1 MDRLAMLQ
9 KMVETR
15 PDDPFPRYGLAMEL
29 RKAGRLVDARRVFE
43 ELVERHPGYVAA
55 YLMFGNLLAE
65 LGEQDAAATIYTRG
79 IEAARQAGD
88 AHAASELEAARAGL
102 P

>member
-9 KMVETR
+9 KMVESR
-15 PDDPFPRYGLAMEL
+15 PSDPFPRYGLAMEL
-29 RKAGRLVDARRVFE
+29 RKAGRTEEARQVFGQ
-43 ELVERHPGYVAA
+43 LVEEHPGYVAT

-65 LGEQDAAATIYTRG
+65 IGEHETAATIYARG

-88 AHAASELEAARAGL
+88 THAASELEAARAGL
-102 P
+102 A